1 MFEDF
6 TIIPEEEQELVKMY
20 TPCSN
25 IVTELVKTIDHDWE
39 LNWYADYPLQRIAQ
53 IMMLLSTLSKD
64 TNEVVEYTYYDA
76 NQYNIKLRFKTPENK
91 RGIVMNKE
99 AGTHF
104 DFNDFPGAEYLT
116 KAEEYL
122 KQTPQHFLKIFTH
135 NQDNRLYVWTNKSLT
150 PMTFMKILQLQAA
163 VFPRENPI
171 ADAAINAYLD
181 KDVVAFKKVIIDYL
195 TSDAVTEAEFNK
207 FKSCLSSSTNR
218 QISKFERAINDERGN
233 INYWEEEITK
243 STAKIREWN
252 EQIDFL
258 KTQHEDDADA
268 RILYRFLRKNPYIKS
283 FEPKEMKILLQYEAP
298 IIYFSD
304 YPAEKYLN
312 KDYVSSICKKIVK
325 IILGRKYQLM
335 TTCAIKFRTT
345 DFGVEFENRSLNIQT
360 SALPHPHIMRF
371 HCFGNHGSALRQAA
385 ETGNF
390 LGAIE
395 QISQAV
401 MNINFYDSC
410 VINEMLRDIS
420 NNTHAKFWRNKDTGE
435 WYSTAE
441 IIERNDYYEEA

>member
-6 TIIPEEEQELVKMY
+6 TIIPETDSELVNMY
-20 TPCSN
+20 TPSAN
-25 IVTELVKTIDHDWE
+25 IVTELMKIIDHNRDMSR
-39 LNWYADYPLQRIAQ
+39 YANHPLQKIAQ

-64 TNEVVEYTYYDA
+64 NDEKVEFTYYDRS
-76 NQYNIKLRFKTPENK
+76 QYSIKYRFKNPEST
-91 RGIVMNKE
+91 RGLIINEE

-116 KAEEYL
+116 KAEEHL

-135 NQDNRLYVWTNKSLT
+135 NQENKLYVWTNKPLS
-150 PMTFMKILQLQAA
+150 PMTFMKLLQLQAA

-171 ADAAINAYLD
+171 ADAAIKAYLD

-195 TSDAVTEAEFNK
+195 TSDAVTEVEFNK
-207 FKSCLSSSTNR
+207 FKTCLSSSTTGQITKLER
-218 QISKFERAINDERGN
+218 QITDERGN
-233 INYWEEEITK
+233 INYWEEEINR
-243 STAKIREWN
+243 STTKIREWN

-268 RILYRFLRKNPYIKS
+268 KILFKFLKKNPYVKS
-283 FEPKEMKILLQYEAP
+283 FEAKEMKILLQYEAP

-304 YPAEKYLN
+304 FPAEKYLN
-312 KDYVSSICKKIVK
+312 KDYVSPLCKKIVK

-335 TTCAIKFRTT
+335 TTCAIRFRTN
-345 DFGVEFENRSLNIQT
+345 DFGVEFENRALSIQT
-360 SALPHPHIMRF
+360 TAFPHPHIMRF
-371 HCFGNHGSALRQAA
+371 RCFGNHGTALRQAA

-410 VINEMLRDIS
+410 VINEMLRDIA
-420 NNTHAKFWRNKDTGE
+420 NNSHAKYWRDKDTGE

-441 IIERNDYYEEA
+441 VIERNDYYEKA